1 MTNNALTVGSGV
13 CAGCFRRF
21 SCALA
26 CLIWLAIIWQLKS
39 PTIADGAT
47 DREIEMV
54 RDDVIALHLIVWDQW
69 AEWAK
74 TPAAGVPDRDT
85 SAAIA
90 EVKRSFDAVDRPGAA
105 RALSRVLDCRPGADD
120 EKSLHLQAAFTLTVI
135 GGADATEGLKKAVR
149 DKDLAVSLAGVGG
162 LRRQPDDAAID
173 SLTNVLEAGRV
184 EHADVVLNNLAQMHI
199 QRKQLAVA
207 ALLLGDDRSA
217 VRVRAAELLQ
227 AGGTRAREFAPQ
239 VLRAID
245 KEPGEGRAALIDC
258 LTSIVPDVPAT
269 KVVVQRHLRSR
280 SSSVRE
286 AAVNGAARL
295 EVPKQDLE
303 DDVADIALH
312 DTDEFVRRHA
322 IAALGGFQ
330 LPSART
336 VDILTRYLDDND
348 DLVLRAAMGSLGRLR
363 AAGRPAL
370 PKLTEILQ
378 NATRAGTRECAAKAI
393 GEIGSAPPAVQTALT
408 HSLTDGE
415 ASVREAAATALGC
428 VDSPGQGA
436 LLALRHSMRD
446 PNLAVVVAATLAVWR
461 IDRDAAAAVHAL
473 ISVMDL
479 AGKDDAVFSCSLDA
493 LAAMGPAARAACPRA
508 ARCLTHQSEQV
519 RVSALKF
526 LAVAPIRDMPAR

>member
-26 CLIWLAIIWQLKS
+26 CLIWLAIIWQLES

-74 TPAAGVPDRDT
+74 TLQQVCPTGIRRLQSRKSNGLSTRLTVQGQHGHCRGSWTADR
-85 SAAIA
+85 AQ
-90 EVKRSFDAVDRPGAA
+90 
-105 RALSRVLDCRPGADD
+105 DD

-149 DKDLAVSLAGVGG
+149 NKDLAVSLAGVGG

-239 VLRAID
+239 VLRQID

-436 LLALRHSMRD
+436 LLALE
-446 PNLAVVVAATLAVWR
+446 T
-461 IDRDAAAAVHAL
+461 
-473 ISVMDL
+473 
-479 AGKDDAVFSCSLDA
+479 LDA
-493 LAAMGPAARAACPRA
+493 RSKSSGCRGRDSGGLAY
-508 ARCLTHQSEQV
+508 
-519 RVSALKF
+519 
-526 LAVAPIRDMPAR
+526 